1 MSWYDLA
8 KKIKRKIKKEP
19 VNDTELKQKA
29 NRPKNTSLA

>member
-8 KKIKRKIKKEP
+8 NKITRKIKIEP
-19 VNDTELKQKA
+19 VNDKEFKQKA